1 MKMIIAVRSS
11 LVFIVL
17 MMILSGFP
25 FPDIT
30 ENVEAQVTPDINVS
44 VNPSILFV
52 DVSPTGTGIGQATI
66 TLENTGPHQVT
77 CTVDVDIEGY
87 LASPSRVT
95 VTLGPMQTKYLPMSI
110 AATLRSPYQIQ
121 NGLVTATVKSVDFV
135 PLEPY
140 FINEGGFQVHTIP
153 YARLVLDAVDPLL
166 KVWPGKTAKL
176 KINVMNEGNIE
187 DEVRLEVTN
196 RDELYKKGFSIALE
210 SSGSQLI
217 APKDTLRM
225 NVHFTSPKKTW
236 QNEYYNFDIRAVSS
250 YNTNLR
256 FDYSVAVW
264 VYGVY
269 VPGFEPIPVLIAFFV
284 MAAYLGRKKE

>member
-1 MKMIIAVRSS
+1 MKMILFVRSS
-11 LVFIVL
+11 LVFMVL
-17 MMILSGFP
+17 MMVISGFP
-25 FPDIT
+25 FPDT
-30 ENVEAQVTPDINVS
+30 SENAEAQITPDINVY
-44 VNPSILFV
+44 VNPTPIYV
-52 DVSPTGTGIGQATI
+52 DVSPMGTGIGTATI
-66 TLENTGPHQVT
+66 TLENEGPHQVT

-87 LASPSRVT
+87 LASPRRVKIT
-95 VTLGPMQTKYLPMSI
+95 IGPMTTKYLLMSI
-110 AATLRSPYQIQ
+110 VATLRSPYQNQ
-121 NGLVTATVKSVDFV
+121 GGNVTATVNSVNFV
-135 PLEPY
+135 PLDDH
-140 FINEGGFQVHTIP
+140 FINQAGFAVQTIP

-166 KVWPGKTAKL
+166 KVWPGRTTKL

-217 APKDTLRM
+217 SPKDSLRM